1 MDLTKQNVVAW
12 HDRNPS
18 QHKTLVDT
26 WAAKQFRTISL
37 SLYGTVQAPL
47 FAAVV
52 VKRPNVIATEQTP
65 LLSKAGFQQKF
76 DAMAAKKWGPFIITA
91 NGPSGSQLYAA
102 VFTPMAQIPLTRHD
116 LSGAQFV
123 ELDRQQ
129 QEKGNI
135 LIWADTFG
143 TPDNTRYAAIWGP
156 NPSRQ
161 AWNCQAID
169 EGGTALQQRFDAMKA
184 TWCRPAHVAVT
195 PAGRLLEMFV
205 DSTMGAW
212 NSRVGMTSA
221 EYQEQFN
228 ASTAAG
234 RQPIRVSAA
243 GSGANARFAAI
254 FADRDDVDAR
264 TFRSTGPVS
273 LASIDTAMQSYV
285 KNHNLRGAA
294 LAITRG
300 TRLVYAK
307 GYTFSEPAP
316 TYPDVLP
323 TTLFRQASVSKTFAA
338 VALWRLLQL
347 HPNLSLDTTV
357 QSVLNLKQP
366 NGSAPKDSRFADIT
380 LRHLLESNSGLEQGL
395 LYHSVQAATAA
406 GAGLPANPLQ
416 LARYGTTFN
425 LTGDPGS
432 PTNAVYGNFD
442 YFMLSQVVAKLAGK
456 ATFEEALGDLVLKP
470 LKMTRTRGS
479 RSLIGSQAGGEA
491 RHHLRVYRNTGW
503 KLYPLEVGSS
513 VRTTDR
519 PKVAA
524 QYGAVDYEMFDG
536 CGGVSSAV
544 VDVARL
550 LAMFSDHSGNPVLN
564 LASID
569 AMLTAAAEAT
579 SNLVGPDG
587 KKTHGYHGFDWVSVV
602 DAANHVYSGAKGGWL
617 PGLSTSYTM
626 STGGWGFVIAQNGQG
641 IVGQPSWTDSVVP
654 AAKAHA
660 WPDTDLFP
668 TFGMPS
674 LAPAAMP
681 AIALAAKTVDELV
694 AVDVEDLVRTSMI
707 RSVPTD
713 AR

>member
-12 HDRNPS
+12 HDRNPG
-18 QHKTLVDT
+18 QHQSLVDT
-26 WAAKQFRTISL
+26 WAAKQFRTVSL
-37 SLYGTVQAPL
+37 SVYGTVQAPL
-47 FAAVV
+47 FAAVM
-52 VKRPNVIATEQTP
+52 VKRPTVIATEQTP

-76 DAMAAKKWGPFIITA
+76 DAMAKKKWGPFIITA
-91 NGPSGSQLYAA
+91 NGPAGSQLYAA
-102 VFTPMAQIPLTRHD
+102 VFTPMDQIPLTRHD
-116 LSGAQFV
+116 LSGADFV
-123 ELDRQQ
+123 ELNRQQ

-135 LIWADTFG
+135 LIWADAFG

-184 TWCRPAHVAVT
+184 TWCRPAHLAVT

-212 NSRVGMTSA
+212 FSRVGMTSA
-221 EYQEQFN
+221 QYQEQFET
-228 ASTAAG
+228 SLKAG
-234 RQPIRVSAA
+234 QLPIRVSAS
-243 GSGANARFAAI
+243 GSGANTRFAAI
-254 FADRDDVDAR
+254 FADRDHVDAR
-264 TFRSTGPVS
+264 TFRSAGPVS
-273 LASIDTAMQSYV
+273 VASIDAAMQTYV

-307 GYTFSEPAP
+307 GYTFAEPAP
-316 TYPDVLP
+316 IYPDVLP

-338 VALWRLLQL
+338 VAMWRQLQL
-347 HPNLSLDTTV
+347 NGNLSLDGTTV

-380 LRHLLESNSGLEQGL
+380 LRHLLESNSGMEQGL
-395 LYHSVQAATAA
+395 LYHSVQAAEAA
-406 GAGLPANPLQ
+406 GADLPATQQQ
-416 LARYGTTFN
+416 LARYATRWD
-425 LTGDPGS
+425 LTGVPGS
-432 PTNAVYGNFD
+432 SMNAVYGNFD

-479 RSLIGSQAGGEA
+479 RSLIGSQAGDEA

-503 KLYPLEVGSS
+503 KLYPLELGTS
-513 VRTTDR
+513 VRTAAR

-536 CGGVSSAV
+536 CGGISSAV

-550 LAMFSDHSGNPVLN
+550 VAMFSDHSGNPVLN
-564 LASID
+564 LSSID

-579 SNLVGPDG
+579 STLTGPDG
-587 KKTHGYHGFDWVSVV
+587 KKTHGYHGFDWVSVN

-617 PGLSTSYTM
+617 PGLSTTYRMT
-626 STGGWGFVIAQNGQG
+626 TGGWGFVVAQNGQG
-641 IVGQPSWTDSVVP
+641 IEGQPSWTDTVVP
-654 AAKAHA
+654 AATAHSWA
-660 WPDTDLFP
+660 DTDLFP

-674 LAPAAMP
+674 LSPARMP
-681 AIALAAKTVDELV
+681 VIALAPKTVDQLV
-694 AVDVEDLVRTSMI
+694 AVNVTDLVRTSM
-707 RSVPTD
+707 
-713 AR
+713 ARTARQA